1 MSSIFEL
8 LKTYRGPLT
17 INKESFNTLEEAH
30 RAYGDYN
37 GGLNIILNPQRL
49 SRNSTEAAK
58 SAQEAPQLYLFE
70 DKTKTYSFRMGKYM
84 REYTKDNFLYRLNNY
99 SHPPLL
105 HMKGKIIA
113 ETNGLVKADLYGFLP
128 TEANKCIRCGS
139 NLTPLDIHNRYC
151 LCKDCVAALNI
162 NSPVSAE
169 DLENKLKE
177 IHWQGNILK
186 KIIVIDS
193 IMKYSDNF

>member
-1 MSSIFEL
+1 MPSIFEL

-17 INKESFNTLEEAH
+17 INKESFNTLQEAH
-30 RAYGDYN
+30 QAYGDYS

-49 SRNSTEAAK
+49 SRNFMEAAK
-58 SAQEAPQLYLFE
+58 SEQEAPQLYLFE

-84 REYTKDNFLYRLNNY
+84 REYTQDNFLYRLNNY

-128 TEANKCIRCGS
+128 PNANKCIRCGS
-139 NLTPLDIHNRYC
+139 NLTTLDTHNRHC
-151 LCKDCVAALNI
+151 LCKDCVDALNI
-162 NSPVSAE
+162 SSPISAE

-177 IHWQGNILK
+177 IHWQGSILK